1 MEDGYQ
7 GGGWVKS
14 GEVTDN
20 NGRTTTIVAGAEI
33 PSGAFSNQMYH
44 RQLNLHMSKIELT
57 TPPKLILY
65 HYSVSGN
72 G

>member
-1 MEDGYQ
+1 MWRMDIKVED
-7 GGGWVKS
+7 

-44 RQLNLHMSKIELT
+44 RKLNLHTSKRELT
-57 TPPKLILY
+57 TPPKLTLY
-65 HYSVSGN
+65 ISSVSGN
-72 G
+72 D